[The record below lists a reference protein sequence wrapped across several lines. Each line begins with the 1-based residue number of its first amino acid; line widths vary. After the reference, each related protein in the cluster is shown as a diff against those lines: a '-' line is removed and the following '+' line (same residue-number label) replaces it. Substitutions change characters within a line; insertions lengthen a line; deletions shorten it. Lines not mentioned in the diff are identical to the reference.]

1 MTESKVK
8 VPNSVIKLKAMPML
22 SFYPKQANFLK
33 KLCFALAIYD
43 LNSLGPIAIPGKCK
57 TFQIDQEIA
66 AGIL

>member
-1 MTESKVK
+1 
-8 VPNSVIKLKAMPML
+8 ML

-66 AGIL
+66 VGIL